1 MDRQPLTDRLGD
13 RLLAEYGGAA
23 AAYSLRALNGNG
35 DSVVRVRRASDND
48 EKDFTAEQIELG
60 EMVNWVNSQTVPPL
74 DIGVETS
81 EGRIPVPEGG
91 TSIGTPAAAYSL
103 RNLSTTYTGNV
114 VDVRRSIDDAVESF
128 TAAEVADGTLEAWVL
143 APVSSFIGNKIYFD
157 GEDDY
162 IVIPHNSSLSIG
174 TADLDITGSFKSFGT
189 NDTLIAKYVT
199 DDDSREFR
207 VELDSAGRL
216 AIVLSPDGSNTTRVQ
231 TSAAYNDG
239 ELHTF
244 RVFKSGTECTFYI
257 DGFELNTETV
267 PSNIYEGSREMAI
280 GVLYQV
286 APSFFFEG
294 VIFDL
299 SLSVDSLE
307 VFTFDGTIADGNEIG
322 TVNGSPELFTGQG
335 VDGFV
340 SKWYDQSGNDN
351 HATQG
356 TAASQPKIV
365 DGGSL
370 VSGGLEFDGV
380 DDLLELSGSGLDI
393 FKDVGY
399 AQVFAVAKSS
409 QTGTGSGRLILATT
423 AGSAAARYVLADSPT
438 NSASYRIAG
447 RRLDSDPFQTVT
459 SNSPHGNL
467 EKILTGFLNYNDS
480 EAYLYQNGTNVA
492 TDLNFQLA
500 GNSSNTSSSLVEF
513 GSNGFDGTIR
523 EIIVYPS
530 DQSDNRTAIEAN
542 IGETYGITGI
552 PAYDNTVDGFVE
564 TWYDQSGNG
573 NDATQATAGNQPK
586 IVDGGVF
593 LGEVDF
599 LNGVSTFLETNNS
612 NLANL
617 SELSLFS
624 VLEPVT
630 ENVNE
635 FAISA
640 GSIVNSTGNYGGWAL
655 WANGFSDR
663 LDFATQAR
671 GNATNSRAQLEITS
685 TSPVVYS
692 ATLNGTDAQASL
704 NGVLGTENTSMI
716 TPNNTDGVRRKL
728 RLGCQYTFE
737 PASFYSGAIKE
748 VVLYTT
754 DQSANR
760 VAIETNINDH
770 YNIY

>member
-1 MDRQPLTDRLGD
+1 MHLSLKGSMDRQPLTDRLGD

-48 EKDFTAEQIELG
+48 EEDFTAEQIELG

-114 VDVRRSIDDAVESF
+114 VDVRRSSDNAVASF
-128 TAAEVADGTLEAWVL
+128 TAAEVADGTLTDWVNEDVL
-143 APVSSFIGNKIYFD
+143 KFNPSNTTASGWYVGANISFVAG
-157 GEDDY
+157 DDY
-162 IVIPHNSSLSIG
+162 MQFTGAGVRTTAGNMLGTSAVRGTDGSYSI
-174 TADLDITGSFKSFGT
+174 TFD
-189 NDTLIAKYVT
+189 AKYV
-199 DDDSREFR
+199 S
-207 VELDSAGRL
+207 G
-216 AIVLSPDGSNTTRVQ
+216 GSLLL
-231 TSAAYNDG
+231 G
-239 ELHTF
+239 EDY
-244 RVFKSGTECTFYI
+244 GGADI
-257 DGFELNTETV
+257 
-267 PSNIYEGSREMAI
+267 
-280 GVLYQV
+280 
-286 APSFFFEG
+286 
-294 VIFDL
+294 
-299 SLSVDSLE
+299 LSVSPASNGGE
-307 VFTFDGTIADGNEIG
+307 WASY
-322 TVNGSPELFTGQG
+322 TVSVNPWNGSSTSFTINRRIIFTTSSGSVWQLRN
-335 VDGFV
+335 VEVSQVEADGFV

-370 VSGGLEFDGV
+370 VSGGLDFDGVDDVLGTSLVPPNEATLIGVANWDIEDQSTMIIGARDSVNQRSYLAQTSSGQSAIGVSSSALPDVDIVAGDDYLLFGVHSGSTRLLSTNGSVISDSGGSAPNNTIHGYSVGALNTVGTNGSFMDGTLAEVIIYPSDQSANRTAIEANIGETYGITGIPAYDNTVDGFVETWYDQSGNGNDATQSVAGNQPKIVDAGVLVSGGLDFDGV

-438 NSASYRIAG
+438 DSASYRIAG

-492 TDLNFQLA
+492 TELNFQLA

-523 EIIVYPS
+523 EIIIYPS
-530 DQSDNRTAIEAN
+530 
-542 IGETYGITGI
+542 
-552 PAYDNTVDGFVE
+552 
-564 TWYDQSGNG
+564 
-573 NDATQATAGNQPK
+573 
-586 IVDGGVF
+586 
-593 LGEVDF
+593 
-599 LNGVSTFLETNNS
+599 
-612 NLANL
+612 
-617 SELSLFS
+617 
-624 VLEPVT
+624 
-630 ENVNE
+630 
-635 FAISA
+635 
-640 GSIVNSTGNYGGWAL
+640 
-655 WANGFSDR
+655 
-663 LDFATQAR
+663 
-671 GNATNSRAQLEITS
+671 
-685 TSPVVYS
+685 
-692 ATLNGTDAQASL
+692 
-704 NGVLGTENTSMI
+704 
-716 TPNNTDGVRRKL
+716 
-728 RLGCQYTFE
+728 
-737 PASFYSGAIKE
+737 
-748 VVLYTT
+748 

-770 YNIY
+770 YDIYP